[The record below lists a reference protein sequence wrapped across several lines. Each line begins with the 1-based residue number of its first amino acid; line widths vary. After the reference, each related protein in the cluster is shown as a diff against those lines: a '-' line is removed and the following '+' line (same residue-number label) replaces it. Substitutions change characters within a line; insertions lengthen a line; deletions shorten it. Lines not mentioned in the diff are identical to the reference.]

1 MKFKWDKQ
9 TSRIHPTQKP
19 LEACKYMIRTYTNEG
34 DLVLDS
40 CMGSNTTGLACKEL
54 NRRYIGIELDM
65 GYFEMSKRRV
75 SL

>member
-1 MKFKWDKQ
+1 
-9 TSRIHPTQKP
+9 
-19 LEACKYMIRTYTNEG
+19 
-34 DLVLDS
+34 
-40 CMGSNTTGLACKEL
+40 MGSNTTGLACKEL